1 MKKHLGWFAGLLA
14 VMMAGVCG
22 CQRGRSIAAERS
34 GGVFVNVTVIN
45 PGVDRK
51 SAQTLV
57 VRGARIE
64 SISDSAR
71 DAAPARSPFEGAFV
85 LPGLIDMHV
94 HQPSPAD
101 SLGFVQWEL
110 LCLAYGVTSV

>member
-1 MKKHLGWFAGLLA
+1 
-14 VMMAGVCG
+14 V
-22 CQRGRSIAAERS
+22 
-34 GGVFVNVTVIN
+34 VFVNVTVID

-57 VRGARIE
+57 VRGSRIE
-64 SISDSAR
+64 SISDSTR
-71 DAAPARSPFEGAFV
+71 GEPPARSPYGSAYV

-101 SLGFVQWEL
+101 SSGFVQWEL
-110 LCLAYGVTSV
+110 LYLAYGVTKVCEIQEI